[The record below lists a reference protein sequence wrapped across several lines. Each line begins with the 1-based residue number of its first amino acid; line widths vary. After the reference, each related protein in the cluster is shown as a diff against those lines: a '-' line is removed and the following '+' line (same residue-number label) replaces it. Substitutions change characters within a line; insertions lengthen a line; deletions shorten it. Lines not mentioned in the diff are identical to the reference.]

1 LSFLSE
7 ALKYQGKEVKQMGY
21 MHIHNLYKDQKIM
34 MFRECYALE
43 KIHGSSSH
51 VAHTLNEGL
60 RFFSGGEKHS
70 KFVEIFDK
78 PNLVDKLKNLDVVIY
93 GEVYG
98 GKCQGMSG
106 TYGKELKFVAF
117 DVKINDIWLSVP
129 QAEEFCIITA
139 GLEFVGYVKIDTTIE
154 TIDFQRD
161 RDSVQAV
168 RNGMGS
174 GKKREGIVLR
184 PLVEFARNDGER
196 VMAKHKR
203 DDFKET
209 KTPREVSP
217 EQLKILADGEAVADE
232 WVTPMRLSH
241 VLDKLGNPGMEKMR
255 DIIHAMQEDVKR
267 ESEGEVVW
275 STAVEKAVG
284 KATSRGVKA
293 YLQAKLKG

>member
-1 LSFLSE
+1 
-7 ALKYQGKEVKQMGY
+7 
-21 MHIHNLYKDQKIM
+21 MHLNNLYKDQKIM

-60 RFFSGGEKHS
+60 RFFSGGEKHAR
-70 KFVEIFDK
+70 FVEIFNE
-78 PNLVDKLKNLDVVIY
+78 PNLADKLKDLDVVIY

-117 DVKINDIWLSVP
+117 DVKINDMWLSVP
-129 QAEEFCIITA
+129 QAEAFCIEA
-139 GLEFVGYVKIDTTIE
+139 GLEFVDYVKISTDIKQ
-154 TIDFQRD
+154 IDFQRD

-168 RNGMGS
+168 RNGMGC
-174 GKKREGIVLR
+174 GRKREGVVLR
-184 PLVEFARNDGER
+184 PLVEFSRNDGER
-196 VMAKHKR
+196 VMAKHKG
-203 DDFKET
+203 DSFKET

-217 EQLKILADGEAVADE
+217 EQLKILADGESVADE
-232 WVTPMRLSH
+232 WVTPMRLAH

-255 DIIHAMQEDVKR
+255 DIIFAMQEDVKR

-293 YLQAKLKG
+293 YLMAQLKG